1 MPEAPSRKGNEGEQ
15 SDFEFEKGKVVLS
28 YLLVGECAIGEKEIW
43 KRRWGLMLLLAT
55 GGTTVLIRARGGS
68 IRNIIR
74 LEVRGPS
81 GPQLLAG
88 GPSGRLDFVL
98 RALWVLRPCDPHNW
112 IVSLAHC
119 LFWSTNPK
127 KNCPKIQKMLS
138 TNPKFFV

>member
-81 GPQLLAG
+81 GPQFLVG

-98 RALWVLRPCDPHNW
+98 RALRALRPRLTHQTRAAACG
-112 IVSLAHC
+112 
-119 LFWSTNPK
+119 
-127 KNCPKIQKMLS
+127 
-138 TNPKFFV
+138 